1 MQGVRGAL
9 ARDEV
14 LGKYRIV
21 LPLGQGG
28 TADVYLAVAEGP
40 SGFHKLVVLKVLRPS
55 FANDPDFRS
64 MFLAEAR
71 LAARLHHPNIVQ
83 TNEVLEVDGV
93 PILVME
99 YLEGQPLSQVIV
111 RGKGAGFTLAMHLR
125 VLIDA
130 LGGLHRAHELVDFDG
145 TPLAVVHRDVSPHNV
160 FVTLEGQAKVLDF
173 GIAKL
178 ERSLVETEVG
188 TVKGKLR
195 YMAPEQIAGEKLDRR
210 ADVYAAGVMVWEALA
225 GERMWKG
232 RGEDEIRARVR
243 AGDVPRPPVAA
254 GVPERLEVTCRRA
267 LSLSPQ
273 DRQASALELAD
284 ELEAALAEMGEAV
297 THRDIGATVARL
309 FDDVRIETKAAIER
323 QLGRIS
329 MTTLPAV
336 TDVPPPAGVPAAMP
350 VSRTAEYPP
359 QAQVRPRT
367 RRAIVFAVAGSLF
380 VVAAGIAAWSTRS
393 ERPSAT
399 LGAKPGPASKA
410 PGTMAADRG
419 AAGGPTPVTA
429 TSTLPPAD
437 PRDDITPAPKR
448 DGRDGKIAARKSAV
462 ARPASERVPVRQA
475 VPVVPDERSS
485 DCRHPFFF
493 DADGIKRFRP
503 ECM

>member
-40 SGFHKLVVLKVLRPS
+40 SGFHKLVVLKVLRPC
-55 FANDPDFRS
+55 FGDDPDFRS

-83 TNEVLEVDGV
+83 TNEVLEIDGA

-111 RGKGAGFTLAMHLR
+111 RGKGAGFTTAMHLR

-130 LGGLHRAHELVDFDG
+130 LAGLHRAHELADFDG
-145 TPLAVVHRDVSPHNV
+145 TPLAVVHRDVSPQNV
-160 FVTLEGQAKVLDF
+160 FVTVEGQAKVLDF

-178 ERSLVETEVG
+178 ERSLVETSVG

-195 YMAPEQIAGEKLDRR
+195 YMAPEQVAGEKLDRR
-210 ADVYAAGVMVWEALA
+210 ADVYAAGVMLWEALA

-232 RGEDEIRARVR
+232 CAEEEIRTRVR
-243 AGDVPRPPVAA
+243 AGDVPTPALPA
-254 GVPERLEVTCRRA
+254 GLPRRLEATCRRA
-267 LSLSPQ
+267 LSLRAA
-273 DRQASALELAD
+273 DRHATALELAD
-284 ELEAALAEMGEAV
+284 ELDGALAEMGGAS
-297 THRDIGATVARL
+297 HRDIGATVARL
-309 FDDVRIETKAAIER
+309 FEDVRIEIKAAIER

-329 MTTLPAV
+329 MTALPAISDTPV
-336 TDVPPPAGVPAAMP
+336 PAGVPIARP
-350 VSRTAEYPP
+350 VVRTAEYAPVAASVP
-359 QAQVRPRT
+359 VPGR
-367 RRAIVFAVAGSLF
+367 RRAIAAA
-380 VVAAGIAAWSTRS
+380 VAAGILIATVLIAASAL
-393 ERPSAT
+393 RPSAPSVT
-399 LGAKPGPASKA
+399 RTEKVVAIPSHSTPVAPLAPVQPAVVEAPAGVAAAPLPRRESRDAKAAARKLAPAAKPGPAGEVA
-410 PGTMAADRG
+410 
-419 AAGGPTPVTA
+419 
-429 TSTLPPAD
+429 PPA
-437 PRDDITPAPKR
+437 
-448 DGRDGKIAARKSAV
+448 
-462 ARPASERVPVRQA
+462 
-475 VPVVPDERSS
+475 PDTRNT
-485 DCRHPFFF
+485 DCRHPFFS